1 MYPQQIHEAY
11 LKENWSD
18 AVVNAKGLF
27 CDFYLRWDTI
37 LNDAII

>member
-1 MYPQQIHEAY
+1 MYPQQINEAY
-11 LKENWSD
+11 IKKMWSD

-37 LNDAII
+37 YDAII